1 MALPTG
7 YVFPTAASILPFIE
21 HPGASPST
29 DACTELARRLQCHVI
44 AGYPAPPLTI
54 DESKQQAEDGTTPK
68 SSDRDGPSG
77 QGVARNSAV
86 VVEPTGKV
94 IHTYAK
100 TNMFESDL
108 PWAQPGSGFSTFTTS
123 VQAFGTLSVAICMDL
138 NPHPPNMWTSM
149 DGPYEL
155 ADYCIE
161 NEVQTL
167 VLLCAWLD
175 SGRSED
181 TPFDGS
187 TASYWIARLRP
198 FWYAGT
204 DKYTVIICNRTGTER
219 GSTFAG
225 TSTVLRS
232 QSDKQL
238 PKILTM
244 MGKEEEAVRIVDL
257 VNETSKFSGRDVMTF
272 RA

>member
-1 MALPTG
+1 MAFTG
-7 YVFPTAASILPFIE
+7 YVFPTPSSILPFIE
-21 HPGASPST
+21 HPDSSPST
-29 DACTELARRLQCHVI
+29 TACADLAQRLQCHVI

-54 DESKQQAEDGTTPK
+54 DESKQQAEDGAV
-68 SSDRDGPSG
+68 SELSDYTAPFG

-86 VVEPTGKV
+86 VVDPAGNV

-108 PWAQPGSGFSTFTTS
+108 PWAQPGSGFSTFSTS
-123 VQAFGTLSVAICMDL
+123 VQAFGTISVAICMDL
-138 NPHPPNMWTSM
+138 NPHPPNVWTSM

-161 NEVQTL
+161 NGVQTL
-167 VLLCAWLD
+167 VLLCAWLN

-198 FWYAGT
+198 LWHSGT
-204 DKYTVIICNRTGTER
+204 NKYTVIICNRTGTER

-232 QSDKQL
+232 QSNKQL
-238 PKILTM
+238 PEILAM
-244 MGKEEEAVRIVDL
+244 MGREEEVVRIVDL
-257 VNETSKFSGRDVMTF
+257 TDKTDKFSGGDVMKF

>member
-1 MALPTG
+1 MAFTG
-7 YVFPTAASILPFIE
+7 YVFPTPSSILPFVE
-21 HPGASPST
+21 HPDSSPST
-29 DACTELARRLQCHVI
+29 TACADLARRLQCHVI

-54 DESKQQAEDGTTPK
+54 DESKQQAEDGAV
-68 SSDRDGPSG
+68 SELSDYTAPFG

-86 VVEPTGKV
+86 VVDPAGNV

-108 PWAQPGSGFSTFTTS
+108 PWAQPGSGFSTFSTS
-123 VQAFGTLSVAICMDL
+123 VQAFGAISVAICMDL
-138 NPHPPNMWTSM
+138 NPHPPNVWTSM

-198 FWYAGT
+198 LWHSGT

-232 QSDKQL
+232 QSNKQL
-238 PKILTM
+238 PEILAM
-244 MGKEEEAVRIVDL
+244 MGREEEAVRVVDL
-257 VNETSKFSGRDVMTF
+257 VDKTDKFSGGDVMKF